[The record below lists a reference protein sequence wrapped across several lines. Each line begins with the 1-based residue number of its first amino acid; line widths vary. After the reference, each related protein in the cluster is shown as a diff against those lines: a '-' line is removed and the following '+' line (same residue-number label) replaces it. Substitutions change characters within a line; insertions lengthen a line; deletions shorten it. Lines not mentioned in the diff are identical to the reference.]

1 MIKKSKTLQPP
12 DGKLF
17 TLIFNPCVYRRIFG
31 LAVLYISLS
40 DDSWLQISPQE
51 LEAMMKKAAGYLPPD
66 IGPPPSSSQSSTQ
79 QSEGAAASEFKEEGS
94 TGSEELDLQSMV
106 YGMKSFVDK
115 ISSHEGAEFPW
126 YEREQKFCAC
136 EITYCSGCCIALLI
150 MDCMES
156 KPVLLIACTEF
167 LSFSH
172 FLWGGLTSSVWLE
185 VIP

>member
-1 MIKKSKTLQPP
+1 MASHLPYFFYTY
-12 DGKLF
+12 
-17 TLIFNPCVYRRIFG
+17 VYRSIIIIG
-31 LAVLYISLS
+31 LVVLYISLS
-40 DDSWLQISPQE
+40 DDNWLQISPQE

-126 YEREQKFCAC
+126 YECEQKFCAC

-150 MDCMES
+150 MDMHGEQ
-156 KPVLLIACTEF
+156 ACTF
-167 LSFSH
+167 DCTKFFVIFSLPVGRPYILSVVRGH
-172 FLWGGLTSSVWLE
+172 TLG
-185 VIP
+185 P